1 MGKGNDQISSGIGK
15 LLLVGLLVAAG
26 FFVGTKIPQRETVS
40 QGESS
45 QVLGKNIGGNSVVD
59 TIGSGAQQTID
70 NGINA
75 AQSAVSDTSKEVSN
89 SISSIA
95 ATLATSVSNEA
106 KKVVVQQ
113 TASQIM
119 QQINKLP
126 EQDRQ
131 IIKETVCK

>member
-1 MGKGNDQISSGIGK
+1 MTQERHSSLGIGK
-15 LLLVGLLVAAG
+15 LIMVGLLVAAG
-26 FFVGTKIPQRETVS
+26 FFVGTKIPQRNIIS
-40 QGESS
+40 QGGTA
-45 QVLGKNIGGNSVVD
+45 QVLGKSVSENSVID
-59 TIGSGAQQTID
+59 TIGTGAQQTID
-70 NGINA
+70 NGLNTAQNA
-75 AQSAVSDTSKEVSN
+75 ITDTSKELSN
-89 SISSIA
+89 SVSS
-95 ATLATSVSNEA
+95 LATSLATTLSNEA